1 MLLVKM
7 IRWAD
12 NPPLLIDR
20 LKLRKFLFAGAFL
33 CHPSPIPEKISQQY
47 F

>member
-20 LKLRKFLFAGAFL
+20 LKLRKFLFAGAFFT
-33 CHPSPIPEKISQQY
+33 PSFSGPGKN
-47 F
+47 